1 MSGRKREV
9 ALIRSA
15 NKVAAVGRLM
25 LGELSDWADYIS
37 VIAEDLESLPRRQL
51 KSGKIDVNTRMRS
64 EIDKFCRQNF
74 FHCDDRILERL
85 YDEVLDTRGLEI
97 PLVEF
102 QNKFAK
108 FRPEVLRGL
117 PLHATVC
124 ISLWGLQ
131 FKFPE
136 DFLSKD
142 VVEALQTMSDCE
154 EVLKKYRDADHD
166 FVSKKRDEI
175 GPIIRKREFAA
186 RMGILACFNLLEAY
200 LNGMAWEFQYADQR
214 YQALSTKKKK
224 LVQDGSFREKL
235 LHYPEILT
243 GVELWSEGHELVRG
257 YLERVKPFR
266 DSLVHASPFSQPE
279 RFGGLDK
286 LQHVYLID
294 NTKAREAAKLT
305 VEIICTIWKHVRG
318 DNFELPIWLQELKT
332 RAVEDSA

>member
-1 MSGRKREV
+1 MSGREKEV
-9 ALIRSA
+9 ALIRRA

-25 LGELSDWADYIS
+25 LGELSDWADYVS
-37 VIAEDLESLPRRQL
+37 VVAEDLDSLPRRNL
-51 KSGKIDVNTRMRS
+51 KSGKRDVRTRMSS
-64 EIDKFCRQNF
+64 EIEKFCRQNF
-74 FHCDDRILERL
+74 VRCDERVLERL
-85 YDEVLDTRGLEI
+85 YDDVLDTLGLEM

-102 QNKFAK
+102 QNNFAR
-108 FRPEVLRGL
+108 FRPEVLRGH

-154 EVLKKYRDADHD
+154 EVLEQYRKADHHS
-166 FVSKKRDEI
+166 VSEKRDEI
-175 GPIIRKREFAA
+175 APIIRKREFAA

-200 LNGMAWEFQYADQR
+200 LNGMAWEFQHTDQR
-214 YQALSTKKKK
+214 YQALSNKKKK

-243 GVELWSEGHELVRG
+243 GVELWNEDHDLVRG
-257 YLERVKPFR
+257 YLERIKPFR

-294 NTKAREAAKLT
+294 NNKAREAATLT
-305 VEIICTIWKHVRG
+305 VAIIGEIWTHVRG
-318 DNFELPIWLQELKT
+318 GAVDEPIWFQELRSKT
-332 RAVEDSA
+332 LERGA